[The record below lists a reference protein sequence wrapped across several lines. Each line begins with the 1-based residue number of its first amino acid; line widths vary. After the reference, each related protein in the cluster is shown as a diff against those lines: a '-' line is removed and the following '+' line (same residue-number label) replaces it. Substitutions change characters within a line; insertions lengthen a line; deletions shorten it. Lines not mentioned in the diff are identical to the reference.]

1 MARPRPRILVMSL
14 MIAVLLGVGA
24 AVWLIFDDR
33 TPDANGPV
41 AVTRQYL
48 AAYLVD
54 RDDVKAAQFHCT
66 DDGGLLDVKA
76 VRASIDTG
84 QRSASIDNVTETSRT
99 ESTATTTAVIVFTSV
114 VDGKS
119 QQAVEHWEFSLKGG
133 GVWLVCSGHEQP

>member
-1 MARPRPRILVMSL
+1 MAPPRPRIVLISLV
-14 MIAVLLGVGA
+14 IAVLLGLGVA
-24 AVWLIFDDR
+24 AWLVFGDR
-33 TPDANGPV
+33 AQDASGPV

-76 VRASIDTG
+76 LRGGIDTG
-84 QRSASIDNVTETSRT
+84 QRSVSIDKVTETSRT
-99 ESTATTTAVIVFTSV
+99 ESTATTTAVIVLDTV
-114 VDGKS
+114 IDGEP
-119 QQAVEHWEFSLKGG
+119 QHAVEHWEFSLKGG